1 MIILTARQHQI
12 LELIVRLYA
21 NLEAP
26 IGSKTLLKESFL
38 DISPATVRNEM
49 VVLEKNG
56 FLVKAHT
63 SSGRIPSYEGYRY
76 YVDRL
81 ITKIENDSWEQSY
94 EADLK
99 AVSEIF
105 LNRRQENFK
114 MAKIAADLLVSL
126 TGLPCLVFGQNNEE
140 HRVADFKLVL
150 LSNHQI
156 MAILLS
162 DQGHV
167 ENKMFQTLYPVEDDD
182 LRQMRSIL
190 NSELRGI
197 TLEDAYQRTKLTIP
211 MIMQRQL
218 STSID
223 FSPLVE
229 KSIQQVKGTRYFVSG
244 KNNLFDCLD
253 QRYSNNEYKKLFN
266 LIDGSNELF
275 DLFEQRQDGIEVL
288 FGQEFAPQGMRHLSL
303 VTGTFTQDLSKMSL
317 SILGPSTMHYSRM
330 IVLME
335 QILKEFNQ

>member
-1 MIILTARQHQI
+1 MLTVRQHQI

-21 NLEAP
+21 NLEVP
-26 IGSKTLLKESFL
+26 IGSKTLLKESLL

-56 FLVKAHT
+56 FLIKAHT

-81 ITKIENDSWEQSY
+81 ITNIESNSWAKAY
-94 EADLK
+94 ESDLK

-105 LNRRQENFK
+105 LNRQEDNFK
-114 MAKIAADLLVSL
+114 MAKIAADLIVSL

-140 HRVADFKLVL
+140 HRVADFKLVP

-167 ENKMFQTLYPVEDDD
+167 ENKLIQTTYPIKDEG
-182 LRQMRSIL
+182 LQRMRSIL
-190 NSELRGI
+190 NTELKGI
-197 TLEDAYQRTKLTIP
+197 TLEDAYQRVKLTIP
-211 MIMQRQL
+211 MIMQKQL
-218 STSID
+218 SASID

-244 KNNLFDCLD
+244 KNNIFDCLD
-253 QRYSNNEYKKLFN
+253 QRYSNNEYKKLFD

-275 DLFEQRQDGIEVL
+275 DLFDQCQDGIEVL
-288 FGQEFAPQGMRHLSL
+288 FGQEFAPEGMRHLSL
-303 VTGTFTQDLSKMSL
+303 VTGTFTQDFSKMSL
-317 SILGPSTMHYSRM
+317 SILGPSTMQYKRM
-330 IVLME
+330 IILME
-335 QILKEFNQ
+335 QIIKEFNK